1 MRKILIASHGHLADG
16 VKSSIEIL
24 CGNKSNISFINAYVD
39 DHDINEDINAYFKSL
54 KPDDEAVIL
63 TDIWGGS
70 VTQKFIPYCRQKNVY
85 LIAGFNLAIVLELIF
100 SEEPLTEK
108 SVHELIDKCRMQM
121 IYAKDVK
128 MKEEKEENF
137 FE

>member
-24 CGNKSNISFINAYVD
+24 CGNKRNISYINAYID

-121 IYAKDVK
+121 IYAKDIK